1 MDMPGM
7 RGEIVRT
14 LVMAMATTI
23 LGFVVAGVTG
33 VFGKIDQIPAIQK
46 EQKVQSDQAIVF
58 REQMDKA
65 KENSNDLKIAIA
77 GFSAE
82 HRFLIETVKELK
94 DELAAARR
102 AR

>member
-1 MDMPGM
+1 
-7 RGEIVRT
+7 
-14 LVMAMATTI
+14 
-23 LGFVVAGVTG
+23 
-33 VFGKIDQIPAIQK
+33 
-46 EQKVQSDQAIVF
+46 
-58 REQMDKA
+58 MDKSRDNA
-65 KENSNDLKIAIA
+65 NDLKLAIA

>member
-14 LVMAMATTI
+14 AVMAMTTTI

-33 VFGKIDQIPAIQK
+33 VFGKIDAIAEIKTSQDAQSKQVVMLK
-46 EQKVQSDQAIVF
+46 EQMEKGRDSANELKV
-58 REQMDKA
+58 
-65 KENSNDLKIAIA
+65 AIA

-82 HRFLIETVKELK
+82 HRFLIDTVKELK

>member
-33 VFGKIDQIPAIQK
+33 VFGKIDEIPNIKKSQDA
-46 EQKVQSDQAIVF
+46 QAAQVVALK
-58 REQMDKA
+58 EQMDKSRDNA
-65 KENSNDLKIAIA
+65 NDLKLAIA